1 MPAIDHIREELKCKL
16 NDYKTVEDFLGGPT
30 AVRQGRERYLPMP
43 EPVLSTDSEDVKK
56 KKEARYTAY
65 LTRAV
70 FYDAVA
76 ATLGGLI
83 GQVFAKDTAIEV
95 PTQMDPLVTDIDHAG
110 TPLEMQAKKALWFC
124 LGFGR
129 GGLFTDYPN
138 VAAQKQEEGADPAAV
153 DTVVTVKDMKERN
166 LRPKIILY
174 SHSQIINWR
183 VSNVGGRVMA
193 TLVVLKEEGVAEDD
207 GFEETKETQY
217 RVLRLSKDLVY
228 SQEVWKP
235 GNDGQAFVL
244 AEASQPI
251 DANGNPFQEIPF
263 SPFGWESNT
272 FEPDSIPLLG
282 LAELAAGLWRNSADY
297 QENVFYMGQ
306 STVYF
311 SGLSIDWVKEAM
323 KNGVRLGSREAVLLP
338 VGGTAGIIVAEANT
352 QVVESMRLLMEQ
364 MVALGAKLVEVKQ
377 GGGQKSA
384 TEDANDEAAQNSV
397 LSSSAN
403 NVSSAYVQQLKFCA
417 RFMGIDVPEDENADD
432 ALDFQLNTDFAL
444 SRMTSQDR
452 QVLLAEWQ
460 GGALTWEEYRW
471 NLKRAGLA
479 YEDDK
484 KAKDAIDKDQ
494 EQRIQDGLTGGI
506 QGDPGSQNQPPGKKD
521 PAQQDPNG
529 DPAAQ

>member
-1 MPAIDHIREELKCKL
+1 MPAIDHIREELKLKL

-43 EPVLSTDSEDVKK
+43 EALLPGDSEPAKTKK
-56 KKEARYTAY
+56 QARYEAY
-65 LTRAV
+65 LVRAV

-76 ATLGGLI
+76 ATLGGLV

-95 PTQMDPLVTDIDHAG
+95 PALMDPLVTDIDHAG
-110 TPLEMQAKKALWFC
+110 TPIEMQAKKALQYC
-124 LGFGR
+124 LAYGR

-138 VAAQKQEEGADPAAV
+138 VAAQKQEDGADPAIT
-153 DTVVTVKDMKERN
+153 DTVVTLKDMQEQN

-174 SHSQIINWR
+174 SHTQIINWR
-183 VSNVGGRVMA
+183 VASVAGRIMS
-193 TLVVLKEEGVAEDD
+193 TLVVLQEEGVAEDD

-217 RVLRLSKDLVY
+217 RVLRLSKDMVY

-235 GNDGQAFVL
+235 GLDGQAFVL

-251 DANGNPFQEIPF
+251 DSKGAPFQEIPF
-263 SPFGWESNT
+263 SPFGWENNT

-282 LAELAAGLWRNSADY
+282 LSELAKGLWRCSADY
-297 QENVFYMGQ
+297 FENCFYMGQ

-338 VGGTAGIIVAEANT
+338 VGGQAGIIVAEANT
-352 QVVESMRLLMEQ
+352 QVKEAMDMIMQQ
-364 MVALGAKLVEVKQ
+364 MVALGAKLVEVGS
-377 GGGQKSA
+377 GGKVKSA

-397 LSSSAN
+397 LSSAAN
-403 NVSSAYVQQLKFCA
+403 NVSSAYVQQLGFCA
-417 RFMGIDVPEDENADD
+417 RFMGIEIPEDENAND
-432 ALDFQLNTDFAL
+432 AIDFQLNTDFAL

-460 GGALTWEEYRW
+460 GGAITWEEYRW

-479 YEDDK
+479 YEDDT
-484 KAKDAIDKDQ
+484 KAKDGIASDQ
-494 EQRIQDGLTGGI
+494 EQKIQDGLTGLRVEA
-506 QGDPGSQNQPPGKKD
+506 PGSQNQPPGKEV
-521 PAQQDPNG
+521 PAKEVPLV
-529 DPAAQ
+529 P